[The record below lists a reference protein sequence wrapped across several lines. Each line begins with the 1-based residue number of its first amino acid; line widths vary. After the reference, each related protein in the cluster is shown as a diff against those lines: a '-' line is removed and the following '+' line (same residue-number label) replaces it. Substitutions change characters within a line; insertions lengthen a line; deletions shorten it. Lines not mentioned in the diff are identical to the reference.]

1 MIPPVSAMALVL
13 FVQDPSPGVAP
24 SPAPADIEA
33 SNPDAIAAR
42 LTGESDP
49 CVRREA
55 VAREQVEQFQRQH
68 PRATAAQLKRIR
80 DLALEMFQAS
90 ADMSSPQGSP
100 PPDYAAVCAA
110 PGAAASGP
118 ARTRP

>member
-1 MIPPVSAMALVL
+1 MIPTVIAMALAL
-13 FVQDPSPGVAP
+13 FVQDPPPGA
-24 SPAPADIEA
+24 SSDIEA
-33 SNPDAIAAR
+33 SGPDAIAAK

-55 VAREQVEQFQRQH
+55 VAREQVEQFQRLH

-80 DLALEMFQAS
+80 DLALDMFQAS
-90 ADMSSPQGSP
+90 ADMGGPQGSP
-100 PPDYAAVCAA
+100 PPDYAVVCAA

-118 ARTRP
+118 TQTRP